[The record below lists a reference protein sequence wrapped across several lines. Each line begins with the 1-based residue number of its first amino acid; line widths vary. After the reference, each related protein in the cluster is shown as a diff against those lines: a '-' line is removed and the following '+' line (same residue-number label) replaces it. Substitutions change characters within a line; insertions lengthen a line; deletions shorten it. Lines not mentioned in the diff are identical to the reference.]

1 MKKVVILGAG
11 LATRLYPITHH
22 IPKVLVN
29 YKQHTILHHLYKKYI
44 DLGAE
49 EIIVVVHSKF
59 ADQVKEYAKVFDLN
73 VNVKI
78 VDEAYGSAYAISRV
92 AEDINGHN
100 VVFNWCDVIPEFN
113 SFSWDSNC
121 IYTFGDECRYN
132 FDGLELKETGGTG
145 GNVVGIYQ
153 HRNFFIDSYEDK
165 DEANETFKG
174 QDFIDVID
182 PKAFCQ
188 DGLFGLIDLGDKPKL
203 QNAHRTRELNR
214 DFNSVAISS
223 DYVVKTAL
231 NEKGRQLQDQ
241 ELAWYSAV
249 NSSAVPKI
257 IDVHKSKST
266 NSFKME
272 RIFGTPLFEVYTSEL
287 LDDVLDTLKFI
298 GPSLNVEYKTKVE
311 DYQYEVIDKVLA
323 RCSEIQGL
331 IDSFGA
337 IKYVNGVKIGRLSTM
352 LKQAYSHLIY
362 EAINNPYYIIHGD
375 PNFSNLMLDS
385 NGIRLIDPRG
395 YFGKTKLYGPRIY
408 DEAKVLYALSGYD
421 EFNADPMWGGLSID
435 GESATVS
442 IKELDNFF
450 NPKFTSF
457 HRLWVAVI
465 WIALAGYFKNNP
477 LKAVSAYYYGMHLLT
492 KTLAE
497 TGRRLVNGKISH
509 DEQLVVSV
517 LKTKNPGK
525 WILTDLETG
534 QRYKPSGTNQGLN
547 WDKI

>member
-100 VVFNWCDVIPEFN
+100 VLFNWCDVIPEFN

-132 FDGLELKETGGTG
+132 FDGRELKETGGTG
-145 GNVVGIYQ
+145 GNVVGVYQ

-188 DGLFGLIDLGDKPKL
+188 DVLFGLIDLGDKPKL
-203 QNAHRTRELNR
+203 QNAHRKREFNR

-249 NSSAVPKI
+249 NSPAVPKI

-331 IDSFGA
+331 IDSFGD

-385 NGIRLIDPRG
+385 TGIRLIDPRG

-421 EFNADPMWGGLSID
+421 EFNADPMWGGLSIN